1 MCCAWGWPGRG
12 GDQEGE
18 VDEVTQECAHG
29 VDQGMEVDEV
39 T

>member
-1 MCCAWGWPGRG
+1 MHG
-12 GDQEGE
+12 GDQGGE